1 VSTILLT
8 GFEAFGGSAV
18 NPSAQL
24 AAALAGATVGGFAI
38 ETMVLPVVTV
48 EAGDRLDAAID
59 AIGPAFVVCCGED
72 GRAAEIRVERVAVNR
87 REFGADNL
95 GTACRDLPVV
105 EGGPESLEAT
115 LPVERLVAASLAA
128 SVPAAPSDSA
138 GTYLCNEI
146 MYRVLHRGL
155 VGRSSPQAGFVHVP
169 RLPEQGPGR
178 AGVPMP
184 LERTLEG
191 VRAMLAALAGEAAS
205 GNHAV
210 RT

>member
-1 VSTILLT
+1 MSTILLT

-48 EAGDRLDAAID
+48 EAGDRLDAAIA

-87 REFGADNL
+87 REFEADNL
-95 GTACRDLPVV
+95 GTACRNLPVV
-105 EGGPESLEAT
+105 EGGPESIEAT

-128 SVPAAPSDSA
+128 SVPAAASDS
-138 GTYLCNEI
+138 
-146 MYRVLHRGL
+146 
-155 VGRSSPQAGFVHVP
+155 
-169 RLPEQGPGR
+169 
-178 AGVPMP
+178 
-184 LERTLEG
+184 
-191 VRAMLAALAGEAAS
+191 
-205 GNHAV
+205 
-210 RT
+210 